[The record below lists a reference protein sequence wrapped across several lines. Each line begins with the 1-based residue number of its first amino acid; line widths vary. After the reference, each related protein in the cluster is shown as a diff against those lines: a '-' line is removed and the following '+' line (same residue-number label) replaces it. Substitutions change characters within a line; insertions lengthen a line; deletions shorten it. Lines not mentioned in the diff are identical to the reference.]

1 MSDESAEPDFLA
13 IRCEHCAAQLRVR
26 AKLAGQSAN
35 CPNCGTS
42 ITIPD
47 RPPVEFEL
55 PVADESGDWLDESG
69 GYRLAAPSQHEPD
82 QGVPE
87 PLPAGIRVPA
97 PEQGYLERV
106 ERVRPDVIETP
117 PKYLFFSG
125 IFDFP
130 WYPEVWPRWIYLVLG
145 GSLAS
150 LIPLLGLA
158 FLGGASGYAGVGV
171 AFFAMPQIWITLW
184 SGSYMAACGMQ
195 IFEDTA
201 AGNDHITAWPDPNWR
216 EWMWPLMHIGYVALM
231 VLAVAYGVG
240 LAAGGNGTSRLTII
254 AIAEF
259 VLFPICLLSV
269 LEANNIAILFSPRL
283 LLSLIRKPLGWVL
296 FYATTGSMLVAWIG
310 MLWYVYR
317 LNPLLVVVVNGLLY
331 ASMSLIWFRLLGR
344 LGWLITHKR
353 SQKRRRSAVSVPQV
367 PRVTGESAE

>member
-1 MSDESAEPDFLA
+1 
-13 IRCEHCAAQLRVR
+13 
-26 AKLAGQSAN
+26 
-35 CPNCGTS
+35 
-42 ITIPD
+42 
-47 RPPVEFEL
+47 
-55 PVADESGDWLDESG
+55 
-69 GYRLAAPSQHEPD
+69 
-82 QGVPE
+82 
-87 PLPAGIRVPA
+87 
-97 PEQGYLERV
+97 
-106 ERVRPDVIETP
+106 
-117 PKYLFFSG
+117 
-125 IFDFP
+125 
-130 WYPEVWPRWIYLVLG
+130 
-145 GSLAS
+145 
-150 LIPLLGLA
+150 
-158 FLGGASGYAGVGV
+158 
-171 AFFAMPQIWITLW
+171 
-184 SGSYMAACGMQ
+184 
-195 IFEDTA
+195 
-201 AGNDHITAWPDPNWR
+201 
-216 EWMWPLMHIGYVALM
+216 MHIGYVALM

-296 FYATTGSMLVAWIG
+296 FYATTGGMLVAWIG